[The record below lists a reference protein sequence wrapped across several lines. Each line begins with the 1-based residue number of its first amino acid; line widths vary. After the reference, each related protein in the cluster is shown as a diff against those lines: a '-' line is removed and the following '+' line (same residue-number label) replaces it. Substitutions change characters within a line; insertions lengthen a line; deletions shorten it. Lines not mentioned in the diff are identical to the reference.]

1 MKKIMKIEEIREFS
15 RCSYEKECS
24 CCGIMQ
30 EILTQGGNSP
40 EYETEIYL
48 KCQCG
53 EYIEFILPVN

>member
-1 MKKIMKIEEIREFS
+1 MRLEEISELS

-24 CCGIMQ
+24 CCVIMQ
-30 EILTQGGNSP
+30 EILTKGGNSP

-53 EYIEFILPVN
+53 EYIKFILPVN

>member
-1 MKKIMKIEEIREFS
+1 MKLDEISESS
-15 RCSYEKECS
+15 RCSYIQHCT
-24 CCGIMQ
+24 CCGIEQ
-30 EILTQGGNSP
+30 EILTQMDSYP